1 MQKTKK
7 VLKICFYKWLE
18 EDRQFKEK
26 HLEESLLDSHSE
38 EVKTSSVIY

>member
-7 VLKICFYKWLE
+7 VLKICFYKWLV
-18 EDRQFKEK
+18 EDRQFKGK
-26 HLEESLLDSHSE
+26 HLEENPLDSHLE